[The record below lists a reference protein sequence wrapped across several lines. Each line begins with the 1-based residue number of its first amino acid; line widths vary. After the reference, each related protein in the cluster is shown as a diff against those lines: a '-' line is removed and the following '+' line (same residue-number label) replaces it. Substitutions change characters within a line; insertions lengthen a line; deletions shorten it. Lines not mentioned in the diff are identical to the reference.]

1 VKRGQTIRLGMMALA
16 AGALAS
22 CAASTELSSSWAD
35 PTAANHTFQKI
46 VIVGA
51 TPKAAVRRMYED
63 DFVAEL
69 GSRSITAVPSYSL
82 TGEGQ
87 IDKETAS
94 AKLQES
100 GADAVLVTRL
110 VDQEQVQQYYPPTY
124 SSVPSAYYGGW
135 YGYYNMGYTYMTS
148 PGYSET
154 NHVYRLETNLYDRA
168 GDKLLWSGMTQT
180 TTIAGDPPE
189 NEIRPLIAVLAAD
202 MEKHKVIPPK
212 GGPKKK

>member
-1 VKRGQTIRLGMMALA
+1 MKRGQTLRLVMMALG
-16 AGALAS
+16 AGVLAS
-22 CAASTELSSSWAD
+22 CAANTELSSSWTD
-35 PTAANHTFQKI
+35 PTAANHTFQKV

-51 TPKAAVRRMYED
+51 TPKAATRRMYED

-69 GSRSITAVPSYSL
+69 VSRSISAVPSYSL

-87 IDKETAS
+87 MDKETAT

-110 VDQEQVQQYYPPTY
+110 VDQETVNQYYPPTY

-135 YGYYNMGYTYMTS
+135 YGYYNMGSTYMTS

-168 GDKLLWSGMTQT
+168 GDKLLWSGLTQT
-180 TTIAGDPPE
+180 TVIAGDPPE
-189 NEIRPLIAVLAAD
+189 NEIRPLIALLAAN
-202 MEKHKVIPPK
+202 MEQHKVIPPK
-212 GGPKKK
+212 GGHKKK